1 MTRWDCPMVRFLR
14 SQSSTRSLQRPSFR
28 RRAHTSRTYVRAVQT
43 VKEIREA
50 LKPVRSSGQVI
61 GLVPTMGALH
71 AGHEKLIQTVGKECG
86 VVVVSIFVNPLQ
98 FGPREDYARYPRT
111 LEKDVE
117 ICRRQGTD
125 VVFNPSPDEMYP
137 LPPLTFAEVT
147 RVSEHLCGKFR
158 PGHFRGVATV
168 VLKLFNIVRP
178 DRAYFGEKD
187 MQQLAVIRRMVADL
201 NIPVEIAA
209 VPTVREPD
217 GLAISSRNQHLNSA
231 ERKAAPVLY
240 RALEEAVKRIRSG
253 ERDAS
258 KVREAAIAILESE
271 PLVRIEYLE
280 IVDPAE
286 IQPLSTTSDPVRI
299 AAAVWI
305 GGTRL
310 IDNVEV

>member
-1 MTRWDCPMVRFLR
+1 
-14 SQSSTRSLQRPSFR
+14 
-28 RRAHTSRTYVRAVQT
+28 
-43 VKEIREA
+43 
-50 LKPVRSSGQVI
+50 
-61 GLVPTMGALH
+61 MGALH
-71 AGHEKLIQTVGKECG
+71 PGHEALIGGARRECG
-86 VVVVSIFVNPLQ
+86 IVVVSIFVNPLQ
-98 FGPREDYARYPRT
+98 FGPNEDYARYPRT

-125 VVFNPSPDEMYP
+125 VVFNPSPDEIYP

-280 IVDPAE
+280 IVDPTE
-286 IQPLSTTSDPVRI
+286 IQPLSTISGPVRI

-310 IDNVEV
+310 IDNVAV

>member
-1 MTRWDCPMVRFLR
+1 
-14 SQSSTRSLQRPSFR
+14 
-28 RRAHTSRTYVRAVQT
+28 
-43 VKEIREA
+43 
-50 LKPVRSSGQVI
+50 
-61 GLVPTMGALH
+61 MGALH
-71 AGHEKLIQTVGKECG
+71 PGHEALIGAARRECG
-86 VVVVSIFVNPLQ
+86 IVVVSIFVNPLQ
-98 FGPREDYARYPRT
+98 FGPNEDYARYPRT

-280 IVDPAE
+280 IVDPTE
-286 IQPLSTTSDPVRI
+286 IQPLSTISGPVRI

-310 IDNVEV
+310 IDNVAV

>member
-1 MTRWDCPMVRFLR
+1 MKI
-14 SQSSTRSLQRPSFR
+14 
-28 RRAHTSRTYVRAVQT
+28 VQT
-43 VKEIREA
+43 VNDVREA
-50 LKPVRSSGQVI
+50 LISARKSGTII

-71 AGHEKLIQTVGKECG
+71 AGHEASIEAARKKCG

-98 FGPREDYARYPRT
+98 FSPNEDYARYPRA
-111 LEKDVE
+111 LVKDLG
-117 ICRRQGTD
+117 ICRRHGAD
-125 VVFNPSPDEMYP
+125 IVFNPSVEEIYP
-137 LPPLTFAEVT
+137 LPQLAFAEVT
-147 RVSEHLCGKFR
+147 RVGEHLCGKFR

-280 IVDPAE
+280 IVDPTE
-286 IQPLSTTSDPVRI
+286 IQPLSTISAPVRI

-310 IDNVEV
+310 IDNVAV

>member
-1 MTRWDCPMVRFLR
+1 
-14 SQSSTRSLQRPSFR
+14 
-28 RRAHTSRTYVRAVQT
+28 
-43 VKEIREA
+43 
-50 LKPVRSSGQVI
+50 
-61 GLVPTMGALH
+61 MGALH
-71 AGHEKLIQTVGKECG
+71 PGHEALIRAARRECG
-86 VVVVSIFVNPLQ
+86 IVVVSIFVNPLQ
-98 FGPREDYARYPRT
+98 FGPNEDYARYPRT

-125 VVFNPSPDEMYP
+125 VVFNPSPDDMYP
-137 LPPLTFAEVT
+137 LPPLTFAQVT

-187 MQQLAVIRRMVADL
+187 IQQLAVIRRMVADL

-271 PLVRIEYLE
+271 PLVRVEYLE
-280 IVDPAE
+280 IVDPTE
-286 IQPLSTTSDPVRI
+286 MQPLATISDSVRI

-310 IDNVEV
+310 IDNVGN

>member
-1 MTRWDCPMVRFLR
+1 
-14 SQSSTRSLQRPSFR
+14 
-28 RRAHTSRTYVRAVQT
+28 
-43 VKEIREA
+43 
-50 LKPVRSSGQVI
+50 
-61 GLVPTMGALH
+61 MGALH
-71 AGHEKLIQTVGKECG
+71 PGHEALIGAARRECG
-86 VVVVSIFVNPLQ
+86 IVVVSIFVNPLQ
-98 FGPREDYARYPRT
+98 FGPNEDYARYPRT

-125 VVFNPSPDEMYP
+125 VVFNPSPDDMYP
-137 LPPLTFAEVT
+137 LPPLTFAQVT

-187 MQQLAVIRRMVADL
+187 IQQLAVIRRMVADL

-271 PLVRIEYLE
+271 PLVRVEYLE
-280 IVDPAE
+280 IVDPTE
-286 IQPLSTTSDPVRI
+286 MQPLATISDSVRI

-310 IDNVEV
+310 IDNVGN

>member
-1 MTRWDCPMVRFLR
+1 
-14 SQSSTRSLQRPSFR
+14 
-28 RRAHTSRTYVRAVQT
+28 
-43 VKEIREA
+43 
-50 LKPVRSSGQVI
+50 
-61 GLVPTMGALH
+61 MGALH
-71 AGHEKLIQTVGKECG
+71 PGHEALIRAARRECG
-86 VVVVSIFVNPLQ
+86 IVVVSIFVNPLQ
-98 FGPREDYARYPRT
+98 FGPNEDYARYPRT

-137 LPPLTFAEVT
+137 LPPLTFAQVT

-280 IVDPAE
+280 IVDPTE
-286 IQPLSTTSDPVRI
+286 IQPLSTISGPVRI

-310 IDNVEV
+310 IDNVAV

>member
-1 MTRWDCPMVRFLR
+1 
-14 SQSSTRSLQRPSFR
+14 
-28 RRAHTSRTYVRAVQT
+28 
-43 VKEIREA
+43 
-50 LKPVRSSGQVI
+50 
-61 GLVPTMGALH
+61 MGALH
-71 AGHEKLIQTVGKECG
+71 PGHEALIGGARRECG
-86 VVVVSIFVNPLQ
+86 IVVVSIFVNPLQ
-98 FGPREDYARYPRT
+98 FGPNEDYARYPRT

-117 ICRRQGTD
+117 ICRRQGAD

-280 IVDPAE
+280 IVDPTE
-286 IQPLSTTSDPVRI
+286 IQPLSTISGPVRI

-310 IDNVEV
+310 IDNVAV

>member
-1 MTRWDCPMVRFLR
+1 
-14 SQSSTRSLQRPSFR
+14 
-28 RRAHTSRTYVRAVQT
+28 
-43 VKEIREA
+43 
-50 LKPVRSSGQVI
+50 
-61 GLVPTMGALH
+61 MGALH
-71 AGHEKLIQTVGKECG
+71 PGHEALIGAARRECG
-86 VVVVSIFVNPLQ
+86 IVVVSIFVNPLQ
-98 FGPREDYARYPRT
+98 FAPNEDYARYPRT

-137 LPPLTFAEVT
+137 LPPLTFAQVT

-209 VPTVREPD
+209 VPTVRDPD

-271 PLVRIEYLE
+271 PRVRVEYLE
-280 IVDPAE
+280 IVDPTE
-286 IQPLSTTSDPVRI
+286 IQPLSTISDSVRI

-310 IDNVEV
+310 IDNVGP

>member
-1 MTRWDCPMVRFLR
+1 
-14 SQSSTRSLQRPSFR
+14 
-28 RRAHTSRTYVRAVQT
+28 
-43 VKEIREA
+43 
-50 LKPVRSSGQVI
+50 
-61 GLVPTMGALH
+61 MGALH
-71 AGHEKLIQTVGKECG
+71 PGHEALIGAARRECG
-86 VVVVSIFVNPLQ
+86 IVVVSIFVNPLQ
-98 FGPREDYARYPRT
+98 FGPNEDYARYPRT

-125 VVFNPSPDEMYP
+125 VVFNPSPDDMYP
-137 LPPLTFAEVT
+137 LPPLTFAQVT

-187 MQQLAVIRRMVADL
+187 IQQLAVIRRMVADL

-271 PLVRIEYLE
+271 PLVRVEYLE
-280 IVDPAE
+280 IVDPTE
-286 IQPLSTTSDPVRI
+286 MQPLATISDSVRI

-310 IDNVEV
+310 IDNVAL

>member
-1 MTRWDCPMVRFLR
+1 
-14 SQSSTRSLQRPSFR
+14 
-28 RRAHTSRTYVRAVQT
+28 
-43 VKEIREA
+43 
-50 LKPVRSSGQVI
+50 
-61 GLVPTMGALH
+61 MGALH
-71 AGHEKLIQTVGKECG
+71 PGHEALIGAARRECG
-86 VVVVSIFVNPLQ
+86 IVVVSIFVNPLQ
-98 FGPREDYARYPRT
+98 FGPNEDYARYPRT

-125 VVFNPSPDEMYP
+125 VVFNPSPDEMYR

-280 IVDPAE
+280 IVDPTE
-286 IQPLSTTSDPVRI
+286 IQPLSTISGPVRI

-310 IDNVEV
+310 IDNVAV

>member
-1 MTRWDCPMVRFLR
+1 
-14 SQSSTRSLQRPSFR
+14 
-28 RRAHTSRTYVRAVQT
+28 
-43 VKEIREA
+43 
-50 LKPVRSSGQVI
+50 
-61 GLVPTMGALH
+61 MGALH
-71 AGHEKLIQTVGKECG
+71 PGHEALIGGARRECG
-86 VVVVSIFVNPLQ
+86 IVVVSIFVNPLQ
-98 FGPREDYARYPRT
+98 FGPNEDYARYPRT

-125 VVFNPSPDEMYP
+125 VVFNPSPDDMYP
-137 LPPLTFAEVT
+137 LPPLTFAQVT

-187 MQQLAVIRRMVADL
+187 IQQLAVIRRMVADL

-271 PLVRIEYLE
+271 PLVRVEYLE
-280 IVDPAE
+280 IVDPTE
-286 IQPLSTTSDPVRI
+286 IQPLSTISDSVRI

-310 IDNVEV
+310 IDNVGN

>member
-1 MTRWDCPMVRFLR
+1 
-14 SQSSTRSLQRPSFR
+14 
-28 RRAHTSRTYVRAVQT
+28 
-43 VKEIREA
+43 
-50 LKPVRSSGQVI
+50 
-61 GLVPTMGALH
+61 MGALH
-71 AGHEKLIQTVGKECG
+71 PGHEALIGGARRECG
-86 VVVVSIFVNPLQ
+86 IVVVSIFVNPLQ
-98 FGPREDYARYPRT
+98 FGPNEDYARYPRT

-209 VPTVREPD
+209 VPTVRDPD

-240 RALEEAVKRIRSG
+240 RALEEAVKRTRSG

-271 PLVRIEYLE
+271 PLVRVEYLE
-280 IVDPAE
+280 IVDPTE
-286 IQPLSTTSDPVRI
+286 IQPLSTISDSVRI

-310 IDNVEV
+310 IDNVGD

>member
-1 MTRWDCPMVRFLR
+1 MFTSVKDVR
-14 SQSSTRSLQRPSFR
+14 
-28 RRAHTSRTYVRAVQT
+28 
-43 VKEIREA
+43 KA
-50 LKPVRSSGQVI
+50 LETAKNI

-71 AGHEKLIQTVGKECG
+71 AGHEALIQGARKDSQ

-98 FGPREDYARYPRT
+98 FGPNEDYTRYPRA
-111 LEKDVE
+111 LPRDLE
-117 ICRRQGTD
+117 ICERNGAD
-125 VVFNPSPDEMYP
+125 VVFAPPVEEMYP
-137 LPPLTFAEVT
+137 LPELTFVDVT
-147 RVSEHLCGKFR
+147 RVSEHVCGAFR

-168 VLKLFNIVRP
+168 VLKLLNIVQP

-187 MQQLAVIRRMVADL
+187 MQQLAVIRRMVQDL
-201 NIPVEIAA
+201 MVPVEIIG

-240 RALEEAVKRIRSG
+240 RALEEAVKRTRSG

-271 PLVRIEYLE
+271 PLVRVEYLE
-280 IVDPAE
+280 IVDPTE
-286 IQPLSTTSDPVRI
+286 IQPLSTISGPVRI

-310 IDNVEV
+310 IDNVAV

>member
-1 MTRWDCPMVRFLR
+1 
-14 SQSSTRSLQRPSFR
+14 
-28 RRAHTSRTYVRAVQT
+28 
-43 VKEIREA
+43 
-50 LKPVRSSGQVI
+50 
-61 GLVPTMGALH
+61 MGALH
-71 AGHEKLIQTVGKECG
+71 PGHEALIGAARRECG
-86 VVVVSIFVNPLQ
+86 IVVVSIFVNPLQ
-98 FGPREDYARYPRT
+98 FGPNEDYARYPRT

-137 LPPLTFAEVT
+137 LPPLTFAQVT

-271 PLVRIEYLE
+271 PLVRVEYLE
-280 IVDPAE
+280 IVDPTE
-286 IQPLSTTSDPVRI
+286 IQPLSTISDSVRI

-310 IDNVEV
+310 IDNVAV